1 MFRFTEAGSW
11 ARNAGRIRL
20 IESTTSMVLVPGCF
34 WIASTTA
41 RSSLY
46 QEATLSVC
54 TPSST
59 RPSCSSRTG
68 EPLRYATI
76 SGR

>member
-1 MFRFTEAGSW
+1 MFRFTAAGSW
-11 ARNAGRIRL
+11 ARNAGMIRL

-34 WIASTTA
+34 WMASTTA

-54 TPSST
+54 TPSIT

-68 EPLRYATI
+68 EPLR
-76 SGR
+76 